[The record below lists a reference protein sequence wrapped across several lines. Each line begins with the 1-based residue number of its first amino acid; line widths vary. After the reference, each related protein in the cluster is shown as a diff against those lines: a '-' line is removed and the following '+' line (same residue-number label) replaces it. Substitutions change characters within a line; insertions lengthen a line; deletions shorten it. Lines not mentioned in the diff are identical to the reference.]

1 MTDIRHIQHG
11 DLVILSTGEEA
22 IANGIIDYDK
32 ETKRYRIEYRKPVLG
47 WPNEVKQWSWWYNED
62 GTFATSDLD
71 DNVTKYTNIVKVV
84 HNGSI
89 QTED

>member
-1 MTDIRHIQHG
+1 MTEIKHIRRG

-22 IANGIIDYDK
+22 IANGIIEYNEEK
-32 ETKRYRIEYRKPVLG
+32 QRYRIEYNKPVTG
-47 WPNEVKQWSWWYNED
+47 WPRDKQCDWWYNED
-62 GTFATSDLD
+62 GTFVRASSENKNCGD
-71 DNVTKYTNIVKVV
+71 IVKVI